1 MFWFPR
7 SRRVGKKPPPPPF
20 FSTTT
25 KRKEKARG
33 ALTHDHHAPP
43 PPPLKEASPCLL
55 AMRTTRFESCRQCLS
70 FLSRRRDVFVSW
82 EKSKKKKP
90 KTLNYLSLHREGNIF
105 LCVFFKTTT
114 PFFFW
119 TRRET
124 LQTKHLSLCLVIY
137 IKTLCCAF
145 VRRAFAETNKERE
158 RKKKMRLIAHTH
170 THSLS
175 RRKRRR
181 RRRRRFCVFEF

>member
-33 ALTHDHHAPP
+33 ALTHDHHAPPP

-114 PFFFW
+114 PFFFLDEKRDF
-119 TRRET
+119 TDET
-124 LQTKHLSLCLVIY
+124 SLAVSRYIY
-137 IKTLCCAF
+137 Q
-145 VRRAFAETNKERE
+145 N
-158 RKKKMRLIAHTH
+158 
-170 THSLS
+170 SLL
-175 RRKRRR
+175 
-181 RRRRRFCVFEF
+181 RFCSSGLCRDE